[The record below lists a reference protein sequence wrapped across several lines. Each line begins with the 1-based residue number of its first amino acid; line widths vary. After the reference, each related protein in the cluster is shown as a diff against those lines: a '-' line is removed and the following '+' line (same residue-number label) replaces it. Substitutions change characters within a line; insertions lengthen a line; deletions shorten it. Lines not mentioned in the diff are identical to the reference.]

1 MTLPAFA
8 SVADLA
14 ARTPGGIS
22 DDDEA
27 RAQAALD
34 DASSKIRAEA
44 GESWVDANGDLDLP
58 DDPDWAADAIV
69 RITLAVARRA
79 MENPEG
85 LTQESLG
92 PYSESRSNASPDV
105 YLTTAEKRDIAKI
118 VGGTS
123 GLWTLGTTRD
133 DSSVVSDLPS
143 FDGDVYIEVEGSE
156 LIPLLPTDAGSG
168 L

>member
-1 MTLPAFA
+1 MSLPAFA

-14 ARTPGGIS
+14 ARTPGGIP
-22 DDDEA
+22 DDDEE
-27 RAQAALD
+27 RAQAVLD

-44 GESWVDANGDLDLP
+44 GESWVTDGELDFP
-58 DDPDWAADAIV
+58 DDPDWAEDAII

-79 MENPEG
+79 LSNPDG
-85 LTQESLG
+85 VESTTLG
-92 PYSESRSNASPDV
+92 PFSETTSNASPDV
-105 YLTTAEKRDIAKI
+105 YLTAAEKRDIAKI

-133 DSSVVSDLPS
+133 DSPYAGDLPE
-143 FDGDVYIEVEGSE
+143 FAGDLYLSVEGSE
-156 LIPLLPTDAGSG
+156 LIPFLPIDAGNG